1 MDIDILSGSTS
12 IQGGARL
19 VITWFIKNT
28 NTLTIDI
35 LRINLVIG
43 VMAPMAIGC
52 LVVCLS
58 VRLVHVSQGI
68 LQTISSLTIPDWL
81 GCDCA
86 MIIQKINVNMT

>member
-1 MDIDILSGSTS
+1 
-12 IQGGARL
+12 
-19 VITWFIKNT
+19 
-28 NTLTIDI
+28 
-35 LRINLVIG
+35 
-43 VMAPMAIGC
+43 MAPMAIGC

-86 MIIQKINVNMT
+86 MIIQKINVNMTEELSICNDYCWILTNQWIY